1 MKTIS
6 NEEILDKFIGKKG
19 TSDRETFDNRLM
31 VDLLVC
37 KFIEL
42 RMKKELSQKQLADK
56 VGMKE
61 EEISKI
67 EKGALNLTMY
77 SGGKIANA
85 LGFNLSRLQRS
96 VLSENASKRRPDSH
110 LCFQNTR

>member
-19 TSDRETFDNRLM
+19 TSDREAFDNRLTI
-31 VDLLVC
+31 DLLVS

-42 RMKKELSQKQLADK
+42 RMKKDLSRKQLAKK
-56 VGMKE
+56 VGMKK
-61 EEISKI
+61 EEISKL
-67 EKGALNLTMY
+67 EKGALNLTIDNG
-77 SGGKIANA
+77 SKIANA
-85 LGFNLSRLQRS
+85 LGFNLSQLQRS
-96 VLSENASKRRPDSH
+96 VLSENADKRRPDTH